1 MKGEAAGVNNRA
13 TFINNFFNH
22 IIQHMKKFT
31 SLFFALIIIVTHNNL
46 NAQFLNRSES
56 ELPSSIAIQPDNFIS
71 SPAGM
76 LSNPVTVNGFDNFFL
91 GTDFGEPS
99 IATNPRDP
107 NNSICAFN
115 INNFYY
121 TLNGFD
127 WTKITVGFPGFSVI
141 GDPVLSYDSL
151 GNAYYV
157 QLYQNGG
164 TYGICVAK
172 STNKGVTWSSTY
184 NVSST
189 TVGLSD
195 KEWIAADMTN
205 GPYSNNLYIV
215 WRQFGSTGMRSVRST
230 NGGANWSS
238 PQTYTGGQGAYAAVG
253 ANGSIQGGSVY
264 NASLNGSSILVNRS
278 TDGGITFSPQVV
290 ATTFVTGG
298 IVCAGRYTVKNCI
311 RMDGFPRMAADNS
324 YTSSRG
330 NVYVVYSRNP
340 GTADVTDINFVRSTD
355 YGVTWS
361 APVRVNDDAT
371 TTDQWM
377 PAISVDSKTG
387 KIFISWY
394 DSRED
399 PTNNLLTKIYGTVST
414 DGGLTFS
421 PNTAVSTTLFNPNS
435 MAVGQPGGENYIG
448 DYHGIAAIG
457 NTSYVVW
464 MDARSNNLG
473 SYTGYYPDF
482 AMTTSNSAFN
492 MNNNDSVKIVIKVPA
507 VNGPFTQR
515 VKFSAALDTLPTSG
529 SFSFSFQNGKDSI
542 STYPDSVTLVVKTNG
557 SVPARG
563 YRVSITGRGTDG
575 PPVHIR
581 KADIYVNSS
590 LVTVS
595 TNRPGIA
602 EFKINGVTYNQQQQL
617 VLPNGTNITVQ
628 AVSPRVVGLNQY
640 VYSNWSNG
648 GDTTQTINISAN
660 LNLKANYKIQYK
672 LVLASS
678 VGNTSG
684 GNIFYD
690 SGSSATV
697 SVLSRVFISGGTTY
711 YFRGWTGGG
720 LGSYTSS
727 DSLGHDTAISV
738 TMRNPLTETAR
749 WTTTTG
755 INQIGS
761 EIPEKYNLYQNYPNP
776 FNPVTVIKFDV
787 IKSNNVKVIIY
798 DMLGKEIEVL
808 LNNILQPG
816 SYNVNFNGD
825 KLSSGIYYYKI
836 TTDEFTDV
844 KKMLLVK

>member
-1 MKGEAAGVNNRA
+1 
-13 TFINNFFNH
+13 
-22 IIQHMKKFT
+22 MKKVT
-31 SLFFALIIIVTHNNL
+31 SLILTLLIIISYNNL
-46 NAQFLNRSES
+46 NAQFLNNSES
-56 ELPSSIAIQPDNFIS
+56 DLPSSIAIQPGNYTS
-71 SPAGM
+71 SPSGM

-91 GTDFGEPS
+91 GTDFGEPH
-99 IATNPRDP
+99 IATNPRDQ

-127 WTKITVGFPGFSVI
+127 WTKITVGFPGFSVL

-157 QLYQNGG
+157 QLYQNGA

-195 KEWIAADMTN
+195 KEWIAADQTN

-230 NGGANWSS
+230 DRGITWSS
-238 PQTYTGGQGAYAAVG
+238 PLTYTGGQGAYAAVG

-264 NASLNGSSILVNRS
+264 NASLNGGAILVNRS
-278 TDGGITFSPQVV
+278 TDGGVTFSPQVV
-290 ATTFVTGG
+290 ATSFVTGG
-298 IVCAGRYTVKNCI
+298 IICAGRYTVKNCI

-324 YTSSRG
+324 YTASRG
-330 NVYVVYSRNP
+330 NVYVVYARNP

-355 YGVTWS
+355 YGNTWS
-361 APVRVNDDAT
+361 VPVRVNDDAT

-377 PAISVDSKTG
+377 PAISVDNKTG
-387 KIFISWY
+387 KIFISWF

-399 PTNNLLTKIYGTVST
+399 PTNNLLTKIYGAVSS

-421 PNTAVSTTLFNPNS
+421 ANTAVSTTLFNPNT

-448 DYHGIAAIG
+448 DYHGISAIG

-464 MDARSNNLG
+464 MDSRNNNLG

-482 AMTTSNSAFN
+482 AMTTSSSSINIG
-492 MNNNDSVKIVIKVPA
+492 NNDSTKLVVKVPSL
-507 VNGPFTQR
+507 NGPFVQR
-515 VKFSAALDTLPTSG
+515 VKFSAALDSLPTSG
-529 SFSFSFQNGKDSI
+529 SISFSFQNGKDSI
-542 STYPDSVTLVVKTNG
+542 SSYPDSVTLIIKTTG
-557 SVPARG
+557 AVPPKA
-563 YRVSITGRGTDG
+563 YSISISGRGTDG

-581 KADIYVNSS
+581 KASLYVNSS
-590 LVTVS
+590 LLTVG
-595 TNRPGIA
+595 TNRPGTA
-602 EFKINGVTYNQQQQL
+602 EFKINGVSYNQQQQI
-617 VLPNGTNITVQ
+617 VFPNGSNVTVQ
-628 AVSPRVVGLNQY
+628 AVSPRTLGLNQY
-640 VYSNWSNG
+640 VFQNWSNG
-648 GDTTQTINISAN
+648 GDTTQTITINSNI
-660 LNLKANYKIQYK
+660 NLKANYKILYK
-672 LVLASS
+672 LVLTSS
-678 VGNTSG
+678 VGNTFG
-684 GNIFYD
+684 GNLFYD
-690 SGSSATV
+690 SASSTNIG
-697 SVLSRVFISGGTTY
+697 VLSRTFISGGTTY
-711 YFRGWTGGG
+711 YFRGWTGAGT
-720 LGSYTSS
+720 GSYTSP
-727 DSLGHDTAISV
+727 DSLGHDTAV
-738 TMRNPLTETAR
+738 TVYMGSPITETAR

-755 INQIGS
+755 VNLIGS
-761 EIPEKYNLYQNYPNP
+761 LIPEKYSLYQNFPNP
-776 FNPVTVIKFDV
+776 FNPVTVIKFDI
-787 IKSNNVKVIIY
+787 IKSNNVKISVY

-808 LNNILQPG
+808 LNNVFQPG
-816 SYNVNFNGD
+816 SYKVDFNGE